1 MSPLPSPRLLLGPG
15 PSNVHPSVLAAMA
28 APGDVVVT
36 MGAGD
41 VTMLA
46 PEIVTA
52 LQLRANRGSL
62 RRPGESP

>member
-1 MSPLPSPRLLLGPG
+1 M
-15 PSNVHPSVLAAMA
+15 VAAAA

-52 LQLRANRGSL
+52 LQLRSNRGA
-62 RRPGESP
+62 PGRSGAS